1 VALRRGAALV
11 LALLAFAV
19 VLSVVG
25 LLVLYAMVGR
35 APTVASGS
43 ILIVRLSGSLEEG
56 GPSSPFGDFLP
67 MARAVSVRSVTESL
81 RRAKSDA
88 RIGGVLVVPAGL
100 SSPYWAKLQEVRD
113 AIADF
118 RRSGKPAYAFLEYG
132 GQAEYFVASTC
143 NRVFLLPTSV
153 LDLTGLA
160 SYELFLRGTLD
171 KIGAHPDMVHI
182 GQYKSAVNQLTETTF
197 TPAHREMAE
206 SLNRDLFEQLVRG
219 VADGRRRSERD
230 IQALVDEGPFLSEDA
245 VRAGL
250 VDDLAYEDEAFKKLE
265 DASRAR
271 NRVELADYART
282 GGSMFDFAP
291 RFALIYVTGTITSGR
306 SGFDP
311 LSGATVGSE
320 SLVEHLRAVREDSSI
335 RAVILRIDS
344 PGGSAVAS
352 DVIWREL
359 TLVRDGKRKLPLV
372 VSMSDLAASG
382 GYYIA
387 MAAPTIVAE
396 PGTLTGSIGIFGG
409 KVALGGTYNKLG
421 ATIEEVSN
429 GRRAAMNSPA
439 RPFTA
444 DERAKLEDQL
454 RAFYEQFVEKAAK
467 ARHMTPERL
476 DEVAQGRVWTG
487 RQARDLK
494 LVDELGGLDRAIAL
508 ARKQAGLDEATRV
521 ELVVYPRRRSLYD
534 LLAGQLSGGSE
545 LARLAAFGGLTG
557 GDRIAAAL
565 ARPALFRPGEPLAI
579 MPEIY

>member
-1 VALRRGAALV
+1 
-11 LALLAFAV
+11 
-19 VLSVVG
+19 
-25 LLVLYAMVGR
+25 
-35 APTVASGS
+35 
-43 ILIVRLSGSLEEG
+43 
-56 GPSSPFGDFLP
+56 

-320 SLVEHLRAVREDSSI
+320 SLVEHLRAVREDASI

-359 TLVRDGKRKLPLV
+359 TL
-372 VSMSDLAASG
+372 AARRETETPARGLDVGPGRLRRLLHRHG
-382 GYYIA
+382 GA
-387 MAAPTIVAE
+387 HDR
-396 PGTLTGSIGIFGG
+396 
-409 KVALGGTYNKLG
+409 
-421 ATIEEVSN
+421 
-429 GRRAAMNSPA
+429 RRARHVDGIDRDLRRQGGARRHLQQARRNNRRGEQRPPRGHELAGPA
-439 RPFTA
+439 LHRR
-444 DERAKLEDQL
+444 RARQARGPAARVL
-454 RAFYEQFVEKAAK
+454 RAVRRE
-467 ARHMTPERL
+467 
-476 DEVAQGRVWTG
+476 G
-487 RQARDLK
+487 RQAP
-494 LVDELGGLDRAIAL
+494 
-508 ARKQAGLDEATRV
+508 AT
-521 ELVVYPRRRSLYD
+521 
-534 LLAGQLSGGSE
+534 
-545 LARLAAFGGLTG
+545 
-557 GDRIAAAL
+557 
-565 ARPALFRPGEPLAI
+565 
-579 MPEIY
+579 